1 MTITIINKKNYTK
14 IPNKQHLTFWIN
26 KIIKKQLNINI
37 NITNKLHI
45 KILNKKYRN
54 INKPTD
60 ILTFKNEYIIKNT
73 IGDIIICKQL
83 IKSNKQKT
91 LENWHIIITHG
102 VLHLLNYD
110 HKKNYDNYIMC
121 SLQKKIGMSGIEP
134 PTTTTSK

>member
-1 MTITIINKKNYTK
+1 MTITIINNKNYTK
-14 IPNKQHLTFWIN
+14 TPNKKTLTFWIN
-26 KIIKKQLNINI
+26 KVIKKQLNINI

-60 ILTFKNEYIIKNT
+60 ILTFKNDYIIKNT

-83 IKSNKQKT
+83 IKRNKQKT